1 MQIEYNKKYLLDT
14 FINEDG
20 YIKSLYLIKTLN
32 KATKQDNYYLKLYL
46 NSYDGNEFL
55 LGYLY
60 FFVTP
65 KERKSKY
72 VVTFVEPNNRDS
84 GIASFLTSAWIKFC
98 LEHDLDVLITNRKQE
113 KPFLLF
119 LLKKYYFEIKNP
131 LIYPSHENT
140 VYICKKNNERKKVLL
155 FNNDNYK
162 NAFLR
167 SNSFKNDNYMVI
179 LELEPD
185 ITILDQV
192 ILNKI
197 YTLTDNDMGY
207 RKAEK
212 VYKKFKDNNYNPFS

>member
-1 MQIEYNKKYLLDT
+1 MQFEYNKKYLLDT

-72 VVTFVEPNNRDS
+72 VGTFVEPNNRDS

-98 LEHDLDVLITNRKQE
+98 LEHNLDILKTNRKQE
-113 KPFLLF
+113 KPFLLY
-119 LLKKYYFEIKNP
+119 LLKKYYFEINNP
-131 LIYPSHENT
+131 NLYETHEKT
-140 VYICKKNNERKKVLL
+140 VFICKQDNNGKKVLY
-155 FNNDNYK
+155 FNNDNIK
-162 NAFLR
+162 NVFLR
-167 SNSFKNDNYMVI
+167 SSIFSKDNYEVI
-179 LELEPD
+179 ESLTND
-185 ITILDQV
+185 TSVLDRV
-192 ILNKI
+192 ILNQI
-197 YTLTDNDMGY
+197 YHLIDNDLGY
-207 RKAEK
+207 EKAEK
-212 VYKKFKDNNYNPFS
+212 VYKKYKNN